1 MNKAQFIF
9 MALAISAVV
18 GGYNVIVSVL
28 ELRAAEDQVDK
39 TQEELLI
46 ANSEVAVAQDRL
58 DNLQK
63 FGCESPAIGQGFV
76 SCP

>member
-28 ELRAAEDQVDK
+28 ELGATDEVDK
-39 TQEELLI
+39 TQQELLI
-46 ANSEVAVAQDRL
+46 DESKDAVSKDRSS
-58 DNLQK
+58 NLQK
-63 FGCESPAIGQGFV
+63 YGCENPAVGPGFV

>member
-28 ELRAAEDQVDK
+28 ELRAAEDEVDK
-39 TQEELLI
+39 TQEETFDC
-46 ANSEVAVAQDRL
+46 AV
-58 DNLQK
+58 
-63 FGCESPAIGQGFV
+63 
-76 SCP
+76 

>member
-18 GGYNVIVSVL
+18 GGYNVITSVL
-28 ELRAAEDQVDK
+28 ELRAAEEEVDNAEK
-39 TQEELLI
+39 GLIIAQQEELD
-46 ANSEVAVAQDRL
+46 ARERL

-63 FGCESPAIGQGFV
+63 YGCESPAIGQGFV

>member
-18 GGYNVIVSVL
+18 GGYNVIRSVV
-28 ELRAAEDQVDK
+28 ELGAAENEVDK
-39 TQEELLI
+39 SQEELLV
-46 ANSEVAVAQDRL
+46 AQSEVAVAQDRL

-63 FGCESPAIGQGFV
+63 YGCESPAIGQGFV